1 MGEFANWLWPII
13 GSALI
18 TAVIGVIVKRSFEK
32 YFKRKEEEEA
42 KREAER
48 AELEARRQQ
57 EKEQL
62 AAQKEAQNRKELEQ
76 LITTTLAAATKI
88 LNEKIDH
95 IQEDIALDKA
105 ATITSLR
112 SIMKQLR
119 DQYLKQGYADTGD
132 VSTWNELFRNYEA
145 MGGNYFKDYVN
156 GWKEDVHNLPK
167 SKPELKV
174 SRARVSKKAVQEE
187 QPVVQSMSNTY

>member
-1 MGEFANWLWPII
+1 MEEFARWILPII

-18 TAVIGVIVKRSFEK
+18 TTIIGSIVKKSFEK
-32 YFKRKEEEEA
+32 YFKR
-42 KREAER
+42 READDARREEER
-48 AELEARRQQ
+48 AELMRRREEERERLQAEKDARQRA
-57 EKEQL
+57 EFE
-62 AAQKEAQNRKELEQ
+62 R
-76 LITTTLAAATKI
+76 LITDTLAAATKI

-112 SIMKQLR
+112 AIMKQLR

-145 MGGNYFKDYVN
+145 MGGNFFKDYVN
-156 GWKEDVHNLPK
+156 SWKEDVHNLPK
-167 SKPELKV
+167 TKPERKI
-174 SRARVSKKAVQEE
+174 SKARVNKKAIQEK
-187 QPVVQSMSNTY
+187 QASDTTSNTD